1 MHTRYIPYFLPL
13 QFKQHGAVG
22 DVLLKFLDKNGN
34 SEPFHEFND
43 RVMGLSDEGLM
54 NIENRIGIA
63 VGEEKSKAILGV
75 IRAKKIN
82 ILITDISCVKELL
95 SLMEEEESSCQ
106 TI

>member
-1 MHTRYIPYFLPL
+1 
-13 QFKQHGAVG
+13 
-22 DVLLKFLDKNGN
+22 
-34 SEPFHEFND
+34 
-43 RVMGLSDEGLM
+43 M

-95 SLMEEEESSCQ
+95 SLMEEVESSCQ

>member
-1 MHTRYIPYFLPL
+1 MLSVRACLLYTSSKADYE

-63 VGEEKSKAILGV
+63 VGEEKS
-75 IRAKKIN
+75 
-82 ILITDISCVKELL
+82 L
-95 SLMEEEESSCQ
+95 SL
-106 TI
+106 IHI

>member
-1 MHTRYIPYFLPL
+1 MKCGYLSKEDYE
-13 QFKQHGAVG
+13 QFKEQGAVG
-22 DVLLKFLDKNGN
+22 DVLLKFLDKDGN
-34 SEPFHEFND
+34 STAFHEFNE

-82 ILITDISCVKELL
+82 ILITDISCVKQLL
-95 SLMEEEESSCQ
+95 LLMEEEGSSCQ